1 METRQLAVINHKEKS
16 LFKSISVTQTVRHAF
31 QVVSF
36 LLMPGLFILGLGAFK
51 GLWQA
56 VLGGQ
61 FTWAAMGAHLLTLL
75 AIIPIT
81 ALWGRFFCG
90 YLCAFGGMQELAA
103 FVGKKLG
110 LPKLCITPQADRI
123 MRKVKYGVLA
133 VLFVLWT
140 FSISYDFISPWS
152 VFGQYSNFKGWSD
165 LSGWLTV
172 GGQFLIAIIAF
183 SLFVERGFCRY
194 LCPLGGVF
202 SLVSRGRLFKIKGNG
217 RCVGCGKCDSDCP
230 MGVNV
235 STEAGGA
242 IPGGAVKSSE
252 CIDCFRCVEKCGTKA
267 LYTSPREVVAG
278 SAAALAIT
286 GIYQI
291 GAITVSSPLAGISS
305 LTAVSQGKYVD
316 GTYEG
321 TAQGYRGEIKVKVKV
336 SGGQIT
342 SIDVESYSDDE
353 QFFSRAKNT
362 VINEILSGQTTDVQT
377 VSGATFSS
385 RGIIQAVANAL
396 GVTTQLGELE
406 TLPNEHGFG
415 GEGQNGERGGRGH
428 GFGGGDNG
436 GERKRPGGSDN
447 GGERRKPGSYD
458 NGGSNENGG
467 RKKKDRQGT
476 NDSSEKKGN
485 AVADSQP
492 ETNQNAAQNAD
503 LDFSNLKDG
512 TYSGT
517 GQGRNGSIEVTVK
530 VKKNKVT
537 SITIESSREDSQYM
551 NRAKETVI
559 GEIIDAQ
566 SLNVNTVSGAT
577 MSSNGIIEAVANAL
591 GIAYT
596 NQNSQIGGRGSHRGH

>member
-1 METRQLAVINHKEKS
+1 METRQLAVINKKDKA
-16 LFKSISVTQTVRHAF
+16 LFKNISVTQVIRHAI
-31 QVVSF
+31 QVVGF
-36 LLMPGLFILGLGAFK
+36 LLMPGLFILALGSFK

-56 VLGGQ
+56 VLGGN
-61 FTWAAMGAHLLTLL
+61 FTWAAMGAPLLTLL
-75 AIIPIT
+75 AVIPVT

-90 YLCAFGGMQELAA
+90 YLCAFGGMQELVG
-103 FVGKKLG
+103 FIGKKLG
-110 LPKLCITPQADRI
+110 IPQLKITPQAESI
-123 MRKVKYGVLA
+123 MRKIKYGVLA

-140 FSISYDFISPWS
+140 FSISYEFISPWS
-152 VFGQYSNFKGWSD
+152 VFGQYSNYKGWSD

-172 GGQFLIAIIAF
+172 GGQFLIAIIIF

-194 LCPLGGVF
+194 FCPLGGAF
-202 SLVSRGRLFKIKGNG
+202 SLVSRGRLFKVKGNG
-217 RCVGCGKCDSDCP
+217 RCVGCGKCDSECP
-230 MGVNV
+230 MGINV
-235 STEAGGA
+235 SDEAGGA
-242 IPGGAVKSSE
+242 IPGGSVKSSE
-252 CIDCFRCVEKCGTKA
+252 CIDCFRCVEKCGAKA
-267 LYTSPREVVAG
+267 LYTSPREAVAG

-291 GAITVSSPLAGISS
+291 GAITVSSPLASISS
-305 LTAVSQGKYVD
+305 LTAVSQGQYID

-321 TAQGYRGEIKVKVKV
+321 SAQGYRGEIKVKVKV

-396 GVTTQLGELE
+396 GVTVKSDELE

-415 GEGQNGERGGRGH
+415 GEGHNGEHGGRGH
-428 GFGGGDNG
+428 GFGGN
-436 GERKRPGGSDN
+436 EN
-447 GGERRKPGSYD
+447 GGERRKPDSND
-458 NGGSNENGG
+458 NGGNNEHGG
-467 RKKKDRQGT
+467 RKKKDRHGSS
-476 NDSSEKKGN
+476 NDSSVQKGN
-485 AVADSQP
+485 SNADSKP
-492 ETNQNAAQNAD
+492 DTNQNVNQNAN

-530 VKKNKVT
+530 VKKGKVT

-551 NRAKETVI
+551 NRAKDTVI

-591 GIAYT
+591 GIEYT
-596 NQNSQIGGRGSHRGH
+596 NANTQFGGRGSHRGH

>member
-1 METRQLAVINHKEKS
+1 MMETRQLAVINNKEKTW
-16 LFKSISVTQTVRHAF
+16 FKNISVTQVVRHAL

-56 VLGGQ
+56 ILGGS

-90 YLCAFGGMQELAA
+90 YLCAFGGMQELAS
-103 FVGKKLG
+103 FIGKKLG
-110 LPKLCITPQADRI
+110 VPKLRITPKADRI

-152 VFGQYSNFKGWSD
+152 VFGQYSNYKGWSD
-165 LSGWLTV
+165 LSGWITV

-202 SLVSRGRLFKIKGNG
+202 SLVSRGRLFKVKGNG
-217 RCVGCGKCDSDCP
+217 GCVGCGKCDSECP
-230 MGVNV
+230 MGVDV
-235 STEAGGA
+235 SAEAGGA
-242 IPGGAVKSSE
+242 IPGGYVKSSE
-252 CIDCFRCVEKCGTKA
+252 CIDCFRCVEKCGANA
-267 LYTSPREVVAG
+267 LYTSPREAVAG

-321 TAQGYRGEIKVKVKV
+321 SAQGYRGEIRVKVKV

-362 VINEILSGQTTDVQT
+362 VINEILSEQTTDVQT

-396 GVTTQLGELE
+396 GVTTQSGDLE

-415 GEGQNGERGGRGH
+415 GEGHKGEHGGKGH
-428 GFGGGDNG
+428 GFGGSDNG
-436 GERKRPGGSDN
+436 GERKRPD
-447 GGERRKPGSYD
+447 
-458 NGGSNENGG
+458 SNENGG
-467 RKKKDRQGT
+467 SDNQNGESNQKGGRKKKERHGSS
-476 NDSSEKKGN
+476 NDSSDRKGN
-485 AVADSQP
+485 SADDSKP
-492 ETNQNAAQNAD
+492 GTTQNAAQNAN

-537 SITIESSREDSQYM
+537 SITVESSREDEQFM
-551 NRAKETVI
+551 NRAKDTVI

-591 GIAYT
+591 GMEYT
-596 NQNSQIGGRGSHRGH
+596 NNNSQLGGRGSHRGH